1 MHSHFSSQCI
11 ISETFGLGKQ
21 WAVSKECSH
30 VTRFSSLISRLLLNS
45 VSVSQFLILFVAQL
59 TLFLNRGDKKKHI
72 FGIGLKFNSNLFC
85 HYHPHIFL
93 LLLVMFLQAVK
104 LGSTVNESVLKP
116 TASKVCT
123 GKELKSP
130 ITVCPRWAAFDV
142 LLSLIQYIP
151 ITLFWKSW
159 NGKEES
165 FFQSLKSGQP
175 YHEFGSTH
183 EANLVPC
190 WKTPHT
196 KCIGCKTSMVFLN
209 VRGVSFLSWIT
220 HLTHPV

>member
-59 TLFLNRGDKKKHI
+59 TLFLNRGDRKKHI

-130 ITVCPRWAAFDV
+130 ITVSPRWAAFDG

-151 ITLFWKSW
+151 ITLKLKWKRRIIFSKFKNWATIPWIWLHSW
-159 NGKEES
+159 S
-165 FFQSLKSGQP
+165 Q
-175 YHEFGSTH
+175 FGS
-183 EANLVPC
+183 
-190 WKTPHT
+190 
-196 KCIGCKTSMVFLN
+196 
-209 VRGVSFLSWIT
+209 LSENSTYQVQWVQNI
-220 HLTHPV
+220 HGIP